1 MKTVLE
7 RITKAEQDKR
17 KQFQKIVK
25 DEIKKELGIDIV
37 LPRVSI
43 SRFLGVKPVIINITI
58 QMPTRG
64 RKKPRIYQL

>member
-7 RITKAEQDKR
+7 RITKAEQDRR